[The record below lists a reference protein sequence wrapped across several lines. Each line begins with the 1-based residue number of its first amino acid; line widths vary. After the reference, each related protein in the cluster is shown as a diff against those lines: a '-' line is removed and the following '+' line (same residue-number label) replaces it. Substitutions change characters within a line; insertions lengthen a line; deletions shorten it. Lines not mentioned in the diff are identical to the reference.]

1 MAHWVKN
8 LPTVQEMWVQSL
20 GWEDSLEERMT
31 TTPVFLPGISQ
42 GQRRLTGYSP
52 WGQKDSDTI
61 EVTEQ
66 MAY

>member
-1 MAHWVKN
+1 MAHSVKN

-42 GQRRLTGYSP
+42 GQRSLTGYSP
-52 WGQKDSDTI
+52 RGQKDSDTI
-61 EVTEQ
+61 EVTEH